1 MSLAGTGIS
10 RGLVVAAAQS
20 TQELILDANVSVTGA
35 RHRCAGADKRR
46 ANACNLFACKYRKAQ
61 RADYIRFQQCRV
73 PTNQTGRPFR

>member
-20 TQELILDANVSVTGA
+20 TQELILDANVSVTGGD

-46 ANACNLFACKYRKAQ
+46 ALSLTGARRHGQ
-61 RADYIRFQQCRV
+61 
-73 PTNQTGRPFR
+73 TN